1 VVKFF
6 FMATAVEQLVRETSE
21 LTGSPLPGLLSGDGA
36 SLAADALSAEV
47 GFYLVGLIGGKEVGK
62 SALVNA
68 LLGRTITDVSSHGPG
83 TERAICYVYR
93 PQAGALGELLERNIP
108 GQYTI
113 VTHDEAALATQ
124 VLLDLPDID
133 SRFASHLDLTRK
145 MLRHML
151 YPVWVGSVEKYADR
165 QPQQMLAEVAA
176 GNAAENF
183 VFCLSKMDQLDKGE
197 GSERALA
204 ELREDYAGRIA
215 RTLKLAAPPAV
226 FLVSALQPQRFD
238 LPALREQLGRSKT
251 TQTVRTSQSQAIRR
265 QEQTLG
271 QWLAGQDLVGRAD
284 RLTRL
289 AESAQEMLAER
300 VGAPLLE
307 EIVPAL
313 QDNPAHRAALADEAM
328 NERVARWP
336 MVNLVHTLLAPL
348 LMLGRGLAGS
358 AGAAGPMPSA
368 RGVVEQA
375 IRSVSPPLS
384 RQVQAVFATLR
395 QTLPVVA
402 DLYAGSKPW
411 EDFGADQVV
420 AQLQDGLAATLDRQ
434 RERARGLHCGAGAW
448 CAAPVRWLLTI
459 GALLW
464 FPFVQP
470 ILHAVLAIS
479 SRPSWPWIGAQI
491 VDVLGVDYLLR
502 SAIFLLIYY
511 TVLWLALR
519 WNTQRR
525 VKRLLRRMAGRGGRD
540 EEIDLSAASAR
551 WMERLLAPI
560 LETQDRAKALADRA
574 AKFLPP
580 VDA

>member
-1 VVKFF
+1 
-6 FMATAVEQLVRETSE
+6 MTTAVEQLVRETSE
-21 LTGSPLPGLLSGDGA
+21 LTGSPLPGLLSSNAA
-36 SLAADALSAEV
+36 SLAADALSADV

-68 LLGRTITDVSSHGPG
+68 LLGRKITDVTSHGPG

-93 PQAGALGELLERNIP
+93 SQADALGELLERHIP
-108 GQYTI
+108 DRYTI
-113 VTHDEAALATQ
+113 VAHDEAALASQ

-151 YPVWVGSVEKYADR
+151 YPVWVGSMEKYADR

-176 GNAAENF
+176 GNASENF
-183 VFCLSKMDQLDKGE
+183 VFCLNKMDQLDKAG
-197 GSERALA
+197 GSDRALA

-251 TQTVRTSQSQAIRR
+251 TQTVRTSQSQAIKQ

-271 QWLAGQDLVGRAD
+271 RWLAKQDLAGRAD
-284 RLTRL
+284 RLSRL
-289 AESAQEMLAER
+289 GEVAQEMLAER
-300 VGAPLLE
+300 VGVMLLE
-307 EIVPAL
+307 EIVPGL
-313 QDNPAHRAALADEAM
+313 QDNAAHRAALADEAM
-328 NERVARWP
+328 NERVAHWP

-358 AGAAGPMPSA
+358 AGAAGPMPST

-375 IRSVSPPLS
+375 IHSVSPPLA

-395 QTLPVVA
+395 QTSPAVA
-402 DLYAGSKPW
+402 DLYVGSKPW
-411 EDFGADQVV
+411 EDFGADQ
-420 AQLQDGLAATLDRQ
+420 AIEQLQEELAATLDRQ
-434 RERARGLHCGAGAW
+434 RERARALHCGPAAW

-470 ILHAVLAIS
+470 ILHAVLAIGS
-479 SRPSWPWIGAQI
+479 PPSWPWIGAQI

-525 VKRLLRRMAGRGGRD
+525 VRRLLGRMARRGGSD
-540 EEIDLSAASAR
+540 EEIDLSAAAAR
-551 WMERLLAPI
+551 WMERLLEPI
-560 LETQDRAKALADRA
+560 LAAQDRAKALADRA
-574 AKFLPP
+574 AKLLPET
-580 VDA
+580 V